1 MADAAEREVKPANKR
16 GTARLAAVQALYQ
29 MDIGGMGLAATVA
42 EYENFRLG
50 REIDG
55 EMYRDADA
63 AWFRQIVAGVVDQQ
77 KTIDPVLQ
85 GTLVEGWQLA
95 RIDSTL
101 RATLRAAV
109 WELTNKKD
117 VSARVVVSEYVEV
130 AKAFF
135 EDGEEPGMVNGVLN
149 TLAHRLRPDEF
160 ETTS

>member
-1 MADAAEREVKPANKR
+1 LADAAEREVKPANKR